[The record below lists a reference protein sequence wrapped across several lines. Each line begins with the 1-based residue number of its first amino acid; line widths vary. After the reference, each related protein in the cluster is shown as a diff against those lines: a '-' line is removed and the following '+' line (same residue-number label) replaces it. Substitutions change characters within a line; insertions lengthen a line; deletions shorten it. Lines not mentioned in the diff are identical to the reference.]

1 MIQDLWKRMEARIK
15 KMQEM
20 INKELDVLKNK
31 AAEQYIK

>member
-1 MIQDLWKRMEARIK
+1 MIQDLWKRMVVSIK

-31 AAEQYIK
+31 AAEQEIK

>member
-1 MIQDLWKRMEARIK
+1 MIQDLWKRMVVRIK

-31 AAEQYIK
+31 AAEQEIK

>member
-1 MIQDLWKRMEARIK
+1 MIQDLWKRMEVRIK

-31 AAEQYIK
+31 AAEQ